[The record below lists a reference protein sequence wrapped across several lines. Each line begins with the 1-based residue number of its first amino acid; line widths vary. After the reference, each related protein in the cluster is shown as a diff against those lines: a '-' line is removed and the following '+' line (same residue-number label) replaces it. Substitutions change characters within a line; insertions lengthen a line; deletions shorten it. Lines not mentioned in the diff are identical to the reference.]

1 MSIQEFRYTICP
13 VGNSSFLSA
22 NREEFLQA
30 AFEKRGV
37 KPTLLQSLPRDQW
50 HVHFD
55 YQDPAL
61 FREGGNIPPIWAKSN
76 DADVVLIGLAFL
88 PHRTFLLVRNDSN
101 VDSVEQLRGLRLGV
115 PVNADAI
122 IDFYRATVEHGFETA
137 LAARGVAAAE
147 VELTHL
153 PANVS
158 FSSGS
163 PDHKGNLGQ
172 VEADAL
178 KAGKVDAIFA
188 GGVFAQRLLATGEF
202 KPIYELSA
210 DPELVLPINNSYPNT
225 LTVSRQLAEEAPE
238 IVVEY
243 VKQTLL
249 AAKWAQNHYPEVL
262 ELFTRQLHG
271 TPGEVT
277 TSLPINFH
285 KHLAVNLSEQALLAL
300 EGQKRFLY
308 DHGYLSK
315 DFDLAKWADD
325 RFLKAALAEIEQDA

>member
-13 VGNSSFLSA
+13 VGNASFLSA
-22 NREEFLQA
+22 NREEFLQT
-30 AFEKRGV
+30 AFKKRGV
-37 KPTLLQSLPRDQW
+37 KSTLLQSLPRDQW

-88 PHRTFLLVRNDSN
+88 PHREFILVRNDSG
-101 VDSVEQLRGLRLGV
+101 VDFVEQLRGLRLGV

-122 IDFYRATVEHGFETA
+122 IDFYRETVEHGFETA
-137 LAARGVAAAE
+137 LSARGVAAAE
-147 VELTHL
+147 AEFVHL
-153 PANVS
+153 SANVS
-158 FSSGS
+158 FSSGR
-163 PDHKGNLGQ
+163 PDHKNSLGQ

-178 KAGKVDAIFA
+178 EAGTVDAIYA
-188 GGVFAQRLLATGEF
+188 GGVFAQRLLATGKF
-202 KPIYELSA
+202 KPVYELSA
-210 DPELVLPINNSYPNT
+210 DPALVLPINNSYPNA

-243 VKQTLL
+243 VKQALL
-249 AAKWAQNHYPEVL
+249 AAKWAQSNYPAVL

-277 TSLPINFH
+277 TSLPLNFH
-285 KHLAVNLSEQALLAL
+285 KDLAPNLSEQALLAL

-308 DHGYLSK
+308 DHGYLTK
-315 DFDLAKWADD
+315 DFDLSKWADD

>member
-1 MSIQEFRYTICP
+1 MT
-13 VGNSSFLSA
+13 
-22 NREEFLQA
+22 
-30 AFEKRGV
+30 
-37 KPTLLQSLPRDQW
+37 
-50 HVHFD
+50 
-55 YQDPAL
+55 
-61 FREGGNIPPIWAKSN
+61 
-76 DADVVLIGLAFL
+76 
-88 PHRTFLLVRNDSN
+88 
-101 VDSVEQLRGLRLGV
+101 
-115 PVNADAI
+115 
-122 IDFYRATVEHGFETA
+122 
-137 LAARGVAAAE
+137 
-147 VELTHL
+147 
-153 PANVS
+153 
-158 FSSGS
+158 
-163 PDHKGNLGQ
+163 
-172 VEADAL
+172 
-178 KAGKVDAIFA
+178 
-188 GGVFAQRLLATGEF
+188 
-202 KPIYELSA
+202 
-210 DPELVLPINNSYPNT
+210 
-225 LTVSRQLAEEAPE
+225 APE